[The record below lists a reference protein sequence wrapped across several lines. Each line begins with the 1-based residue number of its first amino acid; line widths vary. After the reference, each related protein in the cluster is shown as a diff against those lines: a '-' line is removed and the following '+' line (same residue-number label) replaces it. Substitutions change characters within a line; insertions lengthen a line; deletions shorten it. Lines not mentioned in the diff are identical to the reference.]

1 VIRAVLF
8 DVGGPLDLETQ
19 FEAAI
24 DADIRSGLEREGVAI
39 DDAAY
44 EEAHRWAVDVFAPS
58 IYRAII
64 WRLTDGDKAKSL
76 RIYDHM
82 QANAAKRNLFELRDG
97 IIDVLETLKGHGL
110 KLGLAANQP
119 VETLERMERAGIRS
133 YFENPGVSGKYG
145 YRKPD
150 VRLFLQACADLR
162 VQPSECIMVGD
173 RLDCDVVPAK
183 LLGMRTVLL
192 RTGRH
197 RDQQPRSWDE
207 MPDAEVQDAPG
218 ILRAVLSLLGPID
231 A

>member
-44 EEAHRWAVDVFAPS
+44 EEAPRWAVDVFAPS

-64 WRLTDGDKAKSL
+64 WRQTDGDKAKSL

-150 VRLFLQACADLR
+150 VRSSSRLAPTCESSPPSASWSAIALTATWFPPSSSACAPCFSGRGGTATSSRARGTRCPTPRCRTHR
-162 VQPSECIMVGD
+162 VF
-173 RLDCDVVPAK
+173 
-183 LLGMRTVLL
+183 
-192 RTGRH
+192 
-197 RDQQPRSWDE
+197 
-207 MPDAEVQDAPG
+207 
-218 ILRAVLSLLGPID
+218 
-231 A
+231 